1 MWKFDKRLQNCAQ
14 YKVKVKKQLKI
25 NQIST
30 KVSNIKKNLKKMIF
44 EII

>member
-25 NQIST
+25 NQIGT
-30 KVSNIKKNLKKMIF
+30 KVSNNKKMKKKLYLK
-44 EII
+44 